1 MTRYLLDTTFLI
13 DYLAGSEGVR
23 AFLDAHDGEE
33 FATTAINYKEV
44 AVGWRLNDAFD
55 RQELAATFDWLE
67 VVSFTEDHALTA
79 SAFEAELFRDD
90 DPPRRA
96 VDAAGADILIAAVA
110 ARDGLTVVT
119 RNLDDFVQF
128 DVPVRAY

>member
-1 MTRYLLDTTFLI
+1 MTRFLLDTTFLI
-13 DYLAGSEGVR
+13 DYLAGSEDVR

-44 AVGWRLNDAFD
+44 AVGWRLDDAFD
-55 RQELAATFDWLE
+55 RRELAATFDWLE
-67 VVSFTEDHALTA
+67 VVPFTADHALAA

-90 DPPRRA
+90 DRSRRA
-96 VDAAGADILIAAVA
+96 VDAAAADVLIAAVA

-119 RNLDDFVQF
+119 RNLDDFEQF
-128 DVPVRAY
+128 DVSVRAY